1 MQVQS
6 FAPHVLGHE
15 RILILGSM
23 PGVASLQQQQ
33 YYAHP
38 RNIFW
43 RLMAELFTVDETMP
57 YSQRLRAIGEQ
68 GLALWDVYQQCFRP
82 GSLDSAIDK
91 RQASF
96 NQIAE
101 LMQTQPSIRYIACN
115 GQAAFKAMQRYL
127 KLHHTELTETSFEL
141 FCLPST
147 SPANASM
154 SYQQKFNAWQL
165 LRELLEES

>member
-6 FAPHVLGHE
+6 FQPHVLGHE
-15 RILILGSM
+15 RILVLGSM

-43 RLMAELFTVDETMP
+43 RLMDELFAVDQSLA
-57 YSQRLRAIGEQ
+57 YSQRLRAISNQ

-91 RQASF
+91 QQASF
-96 NQIAE
+96 NRIAE
-101 LMQTQPSIRYIACN
+101 LLKAQPSIRYIACN
-115 GQAAFKAMQRYL
+115 GQAAFKAMQRYV
-127 KLHHTELTETSFEL
+127 KLHHAELTELSFEL

-147 SPANASM
+147 SPANAGM
-154 SYQQKFNAWQL
+154 SYQHKLNAWLL
-165 LRELLEES
+165 LRELLEER